1 MIAFEGLLKLVIWE
15 RVWELCLDSTIKA
28 TLLLIVATIVG
39 FALRKSSAAARH
51 RLWALRGLTC
61 AVAMARH
68 GNLEGRMRSLFD
80 KDIVRS
86 HKPLSRIVAIAMP
99 VASALAVSA
108 VSAMQPA
115 AEPPEN
121 DEASVVLTSDE
132 EPGAREPGPA
142 KPSEQSLLGAIAEE
156 ISDAVGEFVG
166 EFADGNGQYR
176 VAGPFERTVKIID
189 ESGKPVEGAKIVPW
203 GFGTANGIGWG
214 WIEIWPKEFLTN
226 SEGIATIFVPEELT
240 AFLPAA
246 SGNFTSISFRVE
258 HSDFATEIRSGFD
271 GDREQ
276 PVKLSTGVN
285 VVVKAID
292 SRTSQ
297 QITSDLYARSSGY
310 PNPKWKLEDGLLRS
324 TPFNPTTADTGRYF
338 RVVYAPNDAQG
349 TNMMFSDVTDAS
361 LLEIKD
367 HIANPKIE
375 LHPGV
380 ELSGSLS
387 ANVERPLKP
396 GGRIIAAILS
406 GSDDQSCA
414 WQDVAP
420 IAEDGTFK
428 FVALPRES
436 HVELIAVCDGWV
448 SLCTPEIAV
457 AYDQTHGTK
466 FSQLIGGGLVASS
479 PFRLESD
486 AAHVIVNMVETGIC
500 KFKVVDEHGDPIDL
514 ATIMLMPNQ
523 TTRAGSTFLGAGG
536 RSIDTLQ
543 KLDSE
548 PPGLNVGMAKS
559 YIRVTNPQG
568 IAVISNLPATSQT
581 VMVDF
586 PGYSVVPDPRY
597 ATMGGFPM
605 EVADIKAGELN
616 QKILKMRKV
625 DDESGLL
632 NWNLLS
638 ADSTHKVMLRIVDA
652 DGVPLPNAKITL
664 VSHNI
669 STVGKKQPWP
679 ADWPHDVSP
688 LQMGA
693 VMIRFPHSAIVT
705 AVNRAQASIWIDI
718 EADGCVPLKNHE
730 VSLSQRL
737 PIRLQ
742 AVDAKQQSE

>member
-1 MIAFEGLLKLVIWE
+1 MIAFEGLLKLVIWD
-15 RVWELCLDSTIKA
+15 RVWALLLDATIKA
-28 TLLLIVATIVG
+28 TLLLTVATIAS
-39 FALRKSSAAARH
+39 FALRKCSAAARH

-86 HKPLSRIVAIAMP
+86 HKPLSRIAAVAMP

-226 SEGIATIFVPEELT
+226 SEGIATIFVPDELT

-258 HSDFATEIRSGFD
+258 HSGFATEIRSGFD

-324 TPFNPTTADTGRYF
+324 TPFNPTTEDTGQYF

-361 LLEIKD
+361 LLEVKD
-367 HIANPKIE
+367 HIANPEIE

-396 GGRIIAAILS
+396 GGHIIAAILS
-406 GSDDQSCA
+406 GSSQSCA

-420 IAEDGTFK
+420 IAEDGTFE
-428 FVALPRES
+428 FTALPRES

-448 SLCTPEIAV
+448 SQCTPEIAA
-457 AYDQTHGTK
+457 AYDQTHGTRI
-466 FSQLIGGGLVASS
+466 SQLIGGGMVAST

-486 AAHVIVNMVETGIC
+486 AAHMIVNMVETGIC

-514 ATIMLMPNQ
+514 ATIMLVPNQ
-523 TTRAGSTFLGAGG
+523 VTRAGSTFLGAGG
-536 RSIDTLQ
+536 RSIDALRNPNPVPFRG
-543 KLDSE
+543 DVE
-548 PPGLNVGMAKS
+548 FARS
-559 YIRVTNPQG
+559 YARVTNAQG

-632 NWNLLS
+632 NWNLLP

-652 DGVPLPNAKITL
+652 DGVPLPKAKITL
-664 VSHNI
+664 VSQNV
-669 STVGKKQPWP
+669 TTLGEKQPWP
-679 ADWPHDVSP
+679 ADWPTDVS
-688 LQMGA
+688 LQGMA
-693 VMIRFPHSAIVT
+693 MVMIRIPRPASVT
-705 AVNRAQASIWIDI
+705 AEGLAKASIWIDI
-718 EADGCVPLKNHE
+718 EVDGCVPLKNHE
-730 VSLSQRL
+730 VSLNQRL

-742 AVDAKQQSE
+742 ALDEKPE